1 LFNDIYPCDYL
12 PSNKVATRGDYYNS
26 FDSEIIKGSVLKKV
40 FRLILEESYFIVF
53 DYYCTLAVWG
63 ILLVSNPAGSWA
75 AIGATGYK
83 Y

>member
-1 LFNDIYPCDYL
+1 
-12 PSNKVATRGDYYNS
+12 
-26 FDSEIIKGSVLKKV
+26 V

-83 Y
+83 YYDEVLLIAVGSLLFIN